1 MAISARR
8 RPCISDRSGRNS
20 SFRST
25 PRWLCGSAPF
35 DMESLNIV
43 HAVVAQAAEA
53 PGAPDYGFW
62 ASIASAG
69 IVEKAVLVFLL
80 LFSVVSWAI
89 IAYKLRMVRRA
100 YGESEVFLD
109 AFWSSKRLDAIYQR
123 SETLSGSPVSQVFR
137 AGYIELAKIKKKN
150 EGETDKDDT
159 QMGALESVE
168 RSMRRAAAAE
178 LTTLESLVPFLATVG
193 STAPFIGLF
202 GTVIGIM
209 NSFQDIGK
217 MGNANLATVAP
228 GIGGAL
234 VATAAGLMAAI
245 PAVIAYNY
253 FLSKIRVLD
262 TEMQNF
268 GSDFLNIIK
277 RHFF

>member
-1 MAISARR
+1 MPGRALQSSRG
-8 RPCISDRSGRNS
+8 PLGTGSWGVGTFSGLWYPS
-20 SFRST
+20 G
-25 PRWLCGSAPF
+25 L
-35 DMESLNIV
+35 MEHFNVIT
-43 HAVVAQAAEA
+43 ATVAQVGDA
-53 PGAPDYGFW
+53 GPDYGFW
-62 ASIASAG
+62 SSLINAG
-69 IVEKAVLVFLL
+69 VVEKAVLVFLL
-80 LFSVVSWAI
+80 FFSVISWAI
-89 IAYKLRMVRRA
+89 IAYKYRTLRRA
-100 YGESEVFLD
+100 YSESETFLD

-123 SETLSGSPVSQVFR
+123 SESLSASPVSQVFR
-137 AGYIELAKIKKKN
+137 AGYIELAKLKKKT
-150 EGETDKDDT
+150 ESETDKDDT
-159 QMGALESVE
+159 QLGALESVE

-178 LTTLESLVPFLATVG
+178 LTNLESLVPFLATTG
-193 STAPFIGLF
+193 STSPFIGLF

-234 VATAAGLMAAI
+234 VATAAGLFAAI
-245 PAVIAYNY
+245 PAVIAYNF

-268 GSDFLNIIK
+268 SSDFLNIIK